1 MKPALNLTFEF
12 ESPLH
17 HGTGDGVAGILDRAF
32 CRNQDGV
39 PFLSASA
46 IKGKLR
52 FGALRWLIATADK
65 NLACK
70 PQEEGKQCRNNPCLF
85 CQVFGSPRIQGKA
98 IFSDAFPNDPE
109 WFQALCEQSPTM
121 LLSGPAQIKSTTA
134 ISRRYQ
140 RAQPHHLFT
149 TETMP
154 AFLTFHT
161 EIYGGLSLE
170 QIELLK
176 QSACLLN
183 HFGADSARGLGFC
196 KYRLEAQP
204 K

>member
-1 MKPALNLTFEF
+1 MNPILSLSLEF
-12 ESPLH
+12 SSDLH
-17 HGTGDGVAGILDRAF
+17 HGSGDGVAGILDRAF
-32 CRNQDGV
+32 CRDPQGV

-52 FGALRWLIATADK
+52 FGALRWLRSTGATVCYNQD
-65 NLACK
+65 NQGV
-70 PQEEGKQCRNNPCLF
+70 PCRTNPCHW
-85 CQVFGSPRIQGKA
+85 CQVFGSPRTQGSA
-98 IFSDAFPNDPE
+98 IFSDAFPKDRQ

-140 RAQPHHLFT
+140 RAESQHLFT

-154 AFLTFHT
+154 SFLTFHA
-161 EIYGGLSLE
+161 EIYGKLDSA

-176 QSACLLN
+176 QAACLLN

-196 KYRLEAQP
+196 KYRLETP

>member
-1 MKPALNLTFEF
+1 MKSAVHLTIEF

-17 HGTGDGVAGILDRAF
+17 HGNGDGVAGILDRAF
-32 CRNQDGV
+32 SRDLNGV

-52 FGALRWLIATADK
+52 FGALRWLRSTSPTELCWKPDEEDK
-65 NLACK
+65 PCRDK
-70 PQEEGKQCRNNPCLF
+70 P
-85 CQVFGSPRIQGKA
+85 CQWCQLFGSPRRQGKA
-98 IFSDAFPNDPE
+98 IFSDAFPKDRE
-109 WFQALCEQSPTM
+109 WFQTLYEQSPTM
-121 LLSGPAQIKSTTA
+121 LLSSPAQIKSTTA
-134 ISRRYQ
+134 ISRKLQ
-140 RAQPHHLFT
+140 LAEPHHLFS

-154 AFLTFHT
+154 AFLSFHA
-161 EIYGGLSLE
+161 EIYGALTGD

-196 KYRLEAQP
+196 KYRLEAQA
-204 K
+204 